1 MKKTILIIIVSVLSL
16 TASFYMGYYQA
27 RSEANERAKEMIL
40 NDEIPNYYML
50 VWTVDYLINDA
61 NGDLQRML
69 PEAKRE
75 PEYRTKTNKK

>member
-16 TASFYMGYYQA
+16 TASFYLGYYQA

-40 NDEIPNYYML
+40 NDEIPNYYM
-50 VWTVDYLINDA
+50 VVRTVDYLINNA

-69 PEAKRE
+69 PEAKKE
-75 PEYRTKTNKK
+75 PEYRANTNKK